1 LLGRS
6 ESWFRPE
13 SLQNVLCVLIATA
26 LAAEIP
32 DTVHVFDLVAYAA
45 SLLVIVTSCGLA
57 VWIPFLRTARID
69 PFETLRKD

>member
-1 LLGRS
+1 MRRCCGVV
-6 ESWFRPE
+6 EEPPE
-13 SLQNVLCVLIATA
+13 ILCVLIATA

-57 VWIPFLRTARID
+57 AWIPSLRDARID